1 MEGSKEGIEG
11 DLLWNRYPNN
21 YSFITQVAYTQSQ
34 TLDSGEVIEGGLI
47 QNIVPIDTD
56 SVRVQY
62 IDDNGNKLTKDKL
75 ISGTRGTS
83 YDVSEDGS
91 TVIFHYKR
99 IKNSVLVRYQNEN
112 GEPIH
117 ESKVLVGKEGDSYDV
132 AGPDYQL
139 SISGY
144 ELDKTKITENV
155 KGTIISP
162 RIFVTYTYKKLTV
175 TPEGY
180 FEVPKII
187 SLHALQENNK
197 AIAGGKGTIKYH
209 SVENEIDRKIKLF
222 TDPVASLSTTK
233 KYTQ

>member
-83 YDVSEDGS
+83 YDVSEDEFKL
-91 TVIFHYKR
+91 TF
-99 IKNSVLVRYQNEN
+99 
-112 GEPIH
+112 
-117 ESKVLVGKEGDSYDV
+117 D
-132 AGPDYQL
+132 
-139 SISGY
+139 GY
-144 ELDKTKITENV
+144 ELDKTKIPENV

-197 AIAGGKGTIKYH
+197 DITGGKGTIKYH
-209 SVENEIDRKIKLF
+209 SVKNEIDRKIKLF